1 MKVEIND
8 WKQLFQISAS
18 HSPLP
23 ISLPTIALANPPYCQ
38 INSAANQELSRFE
51 MAYKWKEQE
60 NGSYI
65 ITSKLRN
72 KIEQECLF
80 VEQCLKQVQ
89 PGEIVCVL
97 LSNGILSS
105 SQHAYFRRWLLEEM
119 AVLIASIQLPPENFQ
134 VECELGIVTSFLILK
149 RKGGNLSVPEDYP
162 IFMAVA
168 DKIGFDSRGRRLF
181 RPITKEQAKREI
193 DSDLPIIVEEFKQF
207 IKEEI
212 IP

>member
-1 MKVEIND
+1 MKFEIND
-8 WKQLFQISAS
+8 WKQLFLISAS

-38 INSAANQELSRFE
+38 INSATNKELSRFE

-60 NGSYI
+60 NGSYV

-97 LSNGILSS
+97 LPNGILSS
-105 SQHAYFRRWLLEEM
+105 SQQAYFRRWLLEEM
-119 AVLIASIQLPPENFQ
+119 AVLIASIQLPSENFQ

-149 RKGGNLSVPEDYP
+149 RKGGNLSVAEDYP

-181 RPITKEQAKREI
+181 RPITKEQENREI
-193 DSDLPIIVEEFKQF
+193 DNDLPIIIEEFKQF

>member
-8 WKQLFQISAS
+8 WKQLFKISGS
-18 HSPLP
+18 HYPLT
-23 ISLPTIALANPPYCQ
+23 ISLPTIALANPPYCK
-38 INSAANQELSRFE
+38 INSISDSELSRFE

-60 NGSYI
+60 NGSYV
-65 ITSKLRN
+65 ITSKL
-72 KIEQECLF
+72 KTQIEQECLF
-80 VEQCLKQVQ
+80 VEQCLKQLE

-105 SQHAYFRRWLLEEM
+105 SQQAYFRRWLLEEM

-149 RKGGNLSVPEDYP
+149 RKGDNLSVPENYP
-162 IFMAVA
+162 IFMAVVE
-168 DKIGFDSRGRRLF
+168 KIGFDSRGRRLF
-181 RPITKEQAKREI
+181 RPITNEQEKREI

>member
-1 MKVEIND
+1 MKFEIND
-8 WKQLFQISAS
+8 WKQMFQISAS

-80 VEQCLKQVQ
+80 VEQCLKQVK

-105 SQHAYFRRWLLEEM
+105 SQQAYFRRWLLEEM
-119 AVLIASIQLPPENFQ
+119 AVLIASIKLPPENFQ

-149 RKGGNLSVPEDYP
+149 RKGGNLSVPDDYP

-181 RPITKEQAKREI
+181 RPITKEQEKREI

-207 IKEEI
+207 IKEV
-212 IP
+212 